1 MARPAKIREVLLSSD
16 GIVLE
21 MFSKRGGSLESNDVK
36 VYAILEALS
45 ILMAHLAVVYSMKVI
60 HRVNE
65 KVYDMFGIIYVL
77 IFCFYSKH
85 LFFENMCFWN
95 KTKKIMFGSNK

>member
-65 KVYDMFGIIYVL
+65 EVYDLFGIIYVL
-77 IFCFYSKH
+77 FFCFYSKS
-85 LFFENMCFWN
+85 LFFKNMCF
-95 KTKKIMFGSNK
+95 